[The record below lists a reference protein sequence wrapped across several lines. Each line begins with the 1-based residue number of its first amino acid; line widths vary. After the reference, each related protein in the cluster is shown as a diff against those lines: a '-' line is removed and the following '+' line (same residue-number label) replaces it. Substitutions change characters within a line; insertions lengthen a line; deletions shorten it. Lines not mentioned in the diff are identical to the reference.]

1 MAPYNPTER
10 LIPNRL
16 FTMFSPSKRLS
27 AENLLHFNATESRQ
41 AMQSAETLNP
51 RHFENLNQPWL
62 PLAPPKA
69 PVPLFK
75 PAPLGANPGSCLPQ
89 RQMA

>member
-27 AENLLHFNATESRQ
+27 ADNLLHFDTTESRQ
-41 AMQSAETLNP
+41 AVAVGRN
-51 RHFENLNQPWL
+51 
-62 PLAPPKA
+62 A
-69 PVPLFK
+69 
-75 PAPLGANPGSCLPQ
+75 
-89 RQMA
+89 